1 MIVMTDGEFNAWYND
16 DEGDGNSFDQAKLL
30 CDNIKKEG
38 VRIYTV
44 AFQAPKSGK
53 EVLEYCASG
62 TEYAFTPDSADE
74 LKDAYTKI
82 AQSISDLRI
91 RY

>member
-1 MIVMTDGEFNAWYND
+1 MVSSTWNILPDRGTLE
-16 DEGDGNSFDQAKLL
+16 QAKKL

-38 VRIYTV
+38 VRVYTV

-53 EVLEYCASG
+53 AVLEYCATG
-62 TEYAFTPDSADE
+62 AEYAFTPDSADE

>member
-1 MIVMTDGEFNAWYND
+1 MMTDGEFNQTYAPL
-16 DEGDGNSFDQAKLL
+16 GSSVDQSKKL
-30 CDNIKKEG
+30 CDAIKKEG
-38 VRIYTV
+38 VKIYTV
-44 AFQAPKSGK
+44 AFEAPEEAQKILAYCSSG
-53 EVLEYCASG
+53 EEF
-62 TEYAFTPDSADE
+62 AFTPDGADE

>member
-1 MIVMTDGEFNAWYND
+1 MIIMTDGEFNTWYTSGQ
-16 DEGDGNSFDQAKLL
+16 GDSFDQAQDL
-30 CDNIKKEG
+30 CDNIKEKG

-44 AFQAPKSGK
+44 AFQAPQAGQDI
-53 EVLEYCASG
+53 LNYCASG
-62 TEYAFTPDSADE
+62 EEFAFKATSADE
-74 LKDAYTKI
+74 LKDAYSKI